1 MHEYI
6 VIGGGIIGLATS
18 MAVGNKYLKA
28 RILVLEKEQK
38 SIDFDGRRELTGF
51 ASASRTG
58 VDSQS
63 PRHDDPVVAQDVRCC
78 ARHFVRVCLMRTG
91 GDHP

>member
-28 RILVLEKEQK
+28 RILVLEKEQNAA
-38 SIDFDGRRELTGF
+38 RR
-51 ASASRTG
+51 R
-58 VDSQS
+58 DSHCQ
-63 PRHDDPVVAQDVRCC
+63 
-78 ARHFVRVCLMRTG
+78 L
-91 GDHP
+91 